1 MTIWSHLDRVI
12 CAPALT
18 NKRCCRRTWR
28 FLMVTRQLCPRCPS
42 MFLTRTTLRNMVVTS
57 SRLTASEGN
66 NMAISPLSSRFA
78 ELEERWEEINEVVN
92 TIVATGDSIFDV
104 DGEVERK
111 VNAIVLLF
119 K

>member
-18 NKRCCRRTWR
+18 SKRCCRRTWR
-28 FLMVTRQLCPRCPS
+28 LFLMVTRQLCPRCPS

-66 NMAISPLSSRFA
+66 NMDISAMSSQFA
-78 ELEERWEEINEVVN
+78 EHEDKWVAINETDN

-104 DGEVERK
+104 D
-111 VNAIVLLF
+111 
-119 K
+119 